1 LIETVSKN
9 PYDLFN
15 KDDKKM
21 VHQVEIDNRIN
32 TNDSSNNKQLN
43 NNNNFFKAENFNFK
57 TEAINNKFT
66 NTDENLF
73 DSNKQTKD
81 SFSTNNLFLK
91 NENYSEKKIA
101 DTEYDFFTSTNYP
114 NSFPINNPYN
124 ENNFQIKSIKK
135 TNQQSNLM
143 NEFIELPNNE
153 LDNFNKY
160 SNSPV
165 SINSNIMNK
174 NLDANIINDK
184 NYVSNFNNNH
194 ENAYYNMPLINME
207 KSNILFPDCDDDKE
221 SRKPDKKYCN
231 LYLLCTN
238 GISQTLLCPDGYLFS
253 TISLKCEKKSQVDCN
268 KRLAVE
274 FDHSTVSYLDLMSEY
289 YSSASN
295 PRIVNGSLQCSL
307 GTDGYFADPE
317 FCNIYHHCLAGVDYA
332 EQCPHQLVWNDRKKM
347 CDWQTSVNCTG
358 RIIPVAQGQTS
369 FCTDKAD
376 NKYVDAIYC
385 NVFHHCVGG
394 IDNVVRCD
402 EELQWNDQTKKCDW
416 ESKVKCMGKMLPSE
430 KHYNSTFCIGK
441 PDGPYAHE
449 EYCNVYH
456 VCESG
461 TDNIRQCPNQL
472 FWDFKTKRCDW
483 SGNVEC
489 TGRTLI
495 TLSTDTTLFCMERRD
510 GVYGDPNWC
519 NVYHNCLSGVDFKT
533 KCPVGLIWN
542 ETKKDCDWSD
552 STQCSTGNF
561 LRDSADTEENT
572 YCSDKPN
579 GKYAHELHCN
589 RYYVCQNGKDII
601 FTCQNNLRY
610 NSTKQEC
617 DWAVNVNCFGKQ
629 DYMWEGIKEN
639 FCKSKPDGNYP
650 DPVYCNIFHQCQAAT
665 DYPKRCSNRLM
676 FHEEHGECDWEDQVD
691 CKGKEKLI
699 ETSGLQDESIPVQN
713 GDGKGRV
720 TKFCMTKENGNYPDI
735 YYCNVY
741 HNCHGGFDTV
751 QYCANGLVWRQDS
764 NIAGTCDWPLSSK
777 IVNGVD
783 CGKKKL

>member
-1 LIETVSKN
+1 MINANTNNIKSNDDFIRSSSSFKQNEQQNKKLIPKPELLEQHDIDFEKYFNEAITQTSQNLSTPTTTSTTPSTTTSTSTSTTTPTTTSTTQAFKQASFN
-9 PYDLFN
+9 SFLSQEIKN
-15 KDDKKM
+15 KDILVD
-21 VHQVEIDNRIN
+21 
-32 TNDSSNNKQLN
+32 
-43 NNNNFFKAENFNFK
+43 
-57 TEAINNKFT
+57 
-66 NTDENLF
+66 TDF
-73 DSNKQTKD
+73 
-81 SFSTNNLFLK
+81 
-91 NENYSEKKIA
+91 
-101 DTEYDFFTSTNYP
+101 
-114 NSFPINNPYN
+114 
-124 ENNFQIKSIKK
+124 
-135 TNQQSNLM
+135 
-143 NEFIELPNNE
+143 
-153 LDNFNKY
+153 Y
-160 SNSPV
+160 SNS
-165 SINSNIMNK
+165 NSNQNPRISYGGNVGSGGGGASSK
-174 NLDANIINDK
+174 LSVYNPKEITYSSSNGCHINRDSK
-184 NYVSNFNNNH
+184 YAD
-194 ENAYYNMPLINME
+194 EL
-207 KSNILFPDCDDDKE
+207 
-221 SRKPDKKYCN
+221 YCN
-231 LYLLCTN
+231 LYHLCTN
-238 GISQTLLCPDGYLFS
+238 GVYQVLLCPEGYLYS
-253 TISLKCEKKSQVDCN
+253 SLSQKCESKSKVECG
-268 KRLAVE
+268 KRMALD
-274 FDHSTVSYLDLMSEY
+274 FDRSNIPYMDYMNDY
-289 YSSASN
+289 YNSAAT
-295 PRIVNGSLQCSL
+295 PKIINGTLECSL

-358 RIIPVAQGQTS
+358 RIIPVALGQTS
-369 FCTDKAD
+369 FCTDKSD
-376 NKYVDAIYC
+376 NKYGDSIYC

-402 EELQWNDQTKKCDW
+402 EELQWNDKDKKCDW
-416 ESKVKCMGKMLPSE
+416 ESKVKCGGKMLPSE

-441 PDGPYAHE
+441 SDGPYAHE

-472 FWDFKTKRCDW
+472 FWDYKAKRCDW

-519 NVYHNCLSGVDFKT
+519 NVYHNCLSGTDFKT

-552 STQCSTGNF
+552 STQCSSGNF
-561 LRDSADTEENT
+561 LKDSSDAEKYTF
-572 YCSDKPN
+572 CGDKPN
-579 GKYAHELHCN
+579 GKYPHEMHCN

-610 NSTKQEC
+610 NATKQEC

-639 FCKSKPDGNYP
+639 FCKNKPDGNYP
-650 DPVYCNIFHQCQAAT
+650 DPSYCNIFHQCQAAT

-676 FHEEHGECDWEDQVD
+676 FHEDKGECDWEDQVD

-699 ETSGLQDESIPVQN
+699 ETSGLQDESKPETG

-720 TKFCMTKENGNYPDI
+720 TKFCMTKENGNYADL

-764 NIAGTCDWPLSSK
+764 SFGGTCDWPVNSK
-777 IVNGVD
+777 IVNGVE
-783 CGKKKL
+783 CGDKKM